1 VESVQIGVK
10 PFAFIR
16 SNPRSKGSN
25 PLLHLVPS
33 PAAFLTLLSFDTV
46 QTRRTHVLP
55 QNFPHP
61 PSCHMRNSL
70 EPLPR
75 HFTMFRIERA
85 LMPDKP
91 APPCLTLEI
100 EHTDDVT
107 IVRCHGQLVSE
118 LSNIFYSKIRPIIPV
133 TKRIVL
139 DLSDVTRMDSMGLG
153 TLVGLYTSAR
163 AAGCEMQLLNI
174 GKRIR
179 ELLGLTNLLSVF
191 TIIGEHGVRL

>member
-1 VESVQIGVK
+1 MPDQPVL
-10 PFAFIR
+10 P
-16 SNPRSKGSN
+16 
-25 PLLHLVPS
+25 H
-33 PAAFLTLLSFDTV
+33 LTLD
-46 QTRRTHVLP
+46 
-55 QNFPHP
+55 
-61 PSCHMRNSL
+61 
-70 EPLPR
+70 
-75 HFTMFRIERA
+75 IERT
-85 LMPDKP
+85 DKM
-91 APPCLTLEI
+91 
-100 EHTDDVT
+100 T
-107 IVRCHGQLVSE
+107 IVRCHGQIVSE
-118 LSNIFYSKIRPIIPV
+118 VSNILYSKVRPMIPD